1 VIRFLTAALVCLL
14 CSKEQKDSLKL
25 LLIASDDSLLHQAF
39 DQYEETGDIDTLLNA
54 HLNSSKKSF
63 AGLPPLSASSFDFDL
78 TQNIENEL
86 DLLSMANFSAG
97 TPAAAPAA
105 GENPVG
111 FRPNNS
117 DAFAAMDSLDALVD
131 STLENLP
138 VTSIDGEIALPPDF
152 PTDLEG
158 MDAWLQA

>member
-1 VIRFLTAALVCLL
+1 M
-14 CSKEQKDSLKL
+14 
-25 LLIASDDSLLHQAF
+25 LIASDDSLLHLAF

-54 HLNSSKKSF
+54 HLNTSKKSF
-63 AGLPPLSASSFDFDL
+63 AGLPPLSTAAFDFDL

-97 TPAAAPAA
+97 SPTPAAPAA
-105 GENPVG
+105 GEDPVE
-111 FRPNNS
+111 FRPHSS

-138 VTSIDGEIALPPDF
+138 VTGIDGEITLPPDF